1 MEEIKRISAIL
12 EESKDTK
19 TILSALNELK
29 NVKPSKEIL
38 IETKI
43 GHKINYLRKHDD
55 AAIKNLARLIFKE
68 WKSFYKQR
76 RGREIIEVRSD
87 AKSELTR
94 MKARKLLADSL
105 DKEVVYFAY
114 LLKNGQSFSLLS
126 HFCMGTLCKSQ
137 EKGK

>member
-1 MEEIKRISAIL
+1 MVEEIKRISAIL
-12 EESKDTK
+12 EECKDTK

-43 GHKINYLRKHDD
+43 GHKINHLRKHDD

-68 WKSFYKQR
+68 WKCFYKQR

-105 DKEVVYFAY
+105 DKEVVYFLY
-114 LLKNGQSFSLLS
+114 LFKNG
-126 HFCMGTLCKSQ
+126 
-137 EKGK
+137 